1 MALIHDPYY
10 DIQAVSNSSL
20 THINPEQGGSPSQFK
35 ANWDGTAPKLR
46 TSSLEFGN
54 LVHLAVLEPHLLKY
68 KVDRTN
74 TQDKIRDIVKTVF
87 EAVCPKPDPFN
98 LDAVTEVQDFESYY
112 PAILSAIE
120 EHKYGANWKEDTRIR
135 KVLESGGSY
144 FATLAEAHNEGS
156 FVITSAM
163 ESRLKSVMNGIER
176 DKYGS
181 MLLDREA
188 NSELNT
194 EYLNEQE
201 VTWHDP
207 KYAFQL
213 KGKIDQLR
221 IDHANMEFTI
231 IDLKTTSK
239 KLADFHESFE
249 KYHYAR
255 QMAAYI
261 VAAGKFIKDK
271 YGKTYKPSHKHLIV
285 AVETT
290 GDYRCGRFVVKNDT
304 IVQGDKEYQ
313 ALLDRVQFHFETNNW
328 IDDYEYIKHGC
339 YSL

>member
-1 MALIHDPYY
+1 MLVHDPYY

-20 THINPEQGGSPSQFK
+20 TYINPAQGGTPSQFK
-35 ANWDGTAPKLR
+35 AHWDGTAPKLR

-68 KVDRTN
+68 RVDRTN

-87 EAVCPKPDPFN
+87 DNVCPKPDPFD
-98 LDAVTEVQDFESYY
+98 LDAETQVKDFESYY

-135 KVLESGGSY
+135 KVLEAGGSY
-144 FATLAEAHNEGS
+144 FATLAEAHNNDE
-156 FVITSAM
+156 FVITEAM
-163 ESRLKSVMNGIER
+163 ESRLKSVLAGIER
-176 DKYGS
+176 DPTGA
-181 MLLDREA
+181 MMMDRAASQEQA
-188 NSELNT
+188 VD
-194 EYLNEQE
+194 YFNEQE
-201 VTWHDP
+201 IVWAEP
-207 KYAFQL
+207 EYAFRL

-221 IDHANMEFTI
+221 VDHANMEFTV

-239 KLADFHESFE
+239 KLADFGESFE

-255 QMAAYI
+255 QMAAY
-261 VAAGKFIKDK
+261 VGAAAKFVEERFGGG
-271 YGKTYKPSHKHLIV
+271 YRASHKHVIM

-290 GDYRCGRFVVKNDT
+290 GDFRCGRFVIKNET
-304 IVQGDKEYQ
+304 IAEGGREYK
-313 ALLDRVQFHFETNNW
+313 ALLNRLQFHFETNNW